1 VTELVYVPRGPFSLA
16 RTSARFTRLPD
27 PVSRVVDGGFAR
39 LVPAGRGLA
48 LVRIAQEGP
57 ASRARLRVR
66 IHGPGA
72 ASEAARDAAL
82 RVVER
87 VLGASADLRPFVAA
101 HARDALL
108 GPALAAHRGLR
119 VAGAFDLFESLVNAV
134 LTQQVNLQFAYS
146 IRAELVRA
154 YGRSARIDGE
164 RWLAFPAPAAIA
176 AASEAELRGF
186 RLSAAKAA
194 TLRRIAQACVEGA
207 LAEEPLAA
215 LSDEAAIDALVR
227 WKGIG
232 RWTAEV
238 ALIRGLGRLDVF
250 PAGDLAVLKR
260 LAPAWLGRDASEAK
274 VRAFAARWH
283 PFRSLA
289 LVYAFRGRSPA
300 GSGARARCRRSDR
313 PSPTP
318 RPCASPGGAAARSAR
333 ASTAGPTRAATRCRR
348 SPSPRR
354 SRCCRRGSWRWDRS

>member
-1 VTELVYVPRGPFSLA
+1 MGARASEPTDELVYVPRGPFSLA

-27 PVSRVVDGGFAR
+27 PISRVGDGGFAR

-48 LVRIAQEGP
+48 LVRVAQEGP

-66 IHGPGA
+66 IHGASAG
-72 ASEAARDAAL
+72 SEAARAAAL

-87 VLGASADLRPFVAA
+87 VLGASADLRPFVRA
-101 HARDALL
+101 HARDAVL
-108 GPALAAHRGLR
+108 GHALAAHRGLR

-146 IRAELVRA
+146 IRAELARA
-154 YGRSARIDGE
+154 YGRSARLDGE
-164 RWLAFPAPAAIA
+164 SWLAFPAPEPIA
-176 AASEAELRGF
+176 AATESELRGF
-186 RLSAAKAA
+186 RLSGAKAA
-194 TLRRIAQACVEGA
+194 TLRRIAQACVDGA
-207 LAEEPLAA
+207 LAEEQLAP
-215 LSDEAAIDALVR
+215 LSDDAAIEALVR

-260 LAPAWLGRDASEAK
+260 LAPTWLGRASSESE
-274 VRAFAARWH
+274 VRAFAARWR

-289 LVYAFRGRSPA
+289 LVYTFEAMAVQAPQQREPRSA
-300 GSGARARCRRSDR
+300 Q
-313 PSPTP
+313 
-318 RPCASPGGAAARSAR
+318 AARSAARSEAKPNVAGGPRPPAAR
-333 ASTAGPTRAATRCRR
+333 A
-348 SPSPRR
+348 PS
-354 SRCCRRGSWRWDRS
+354 D